1 MSAADLLWT
10 LWAAG
15 FKARVDGAR
24 LMVSPAERLTPELT
38 AAIHEHKAGL
48 LELLREQAADPF
60 AVAVP
65 WGQGPWG
72 WLPHPA
78 SPEYEALLIPAAEFR
93 AFWAAL
99 EAHNAAVRARAAEA
113 AKQEEAEEPEE
124 PEEVES
130 RRVGSFRGSSAD
142 LAEEPAEEPSK
153 ESPRTSSDS
162 SGSSGSSASF
172 AVDTQPQPAPSAEGP
187 EDAEGGEGA
196 VGDPHRHGPDVS
208 AAADEVV
215 LDLGEIE
222 HVDR

>member
-113 AKQEEAEEPEE
+113 AKQEEAEEP
-124 PEEVES
+124 
-130 RRVGSFRGSSAD
+130 
-142 LAEEPAEEPSK
+142 SK

-172 AVDTQPQPAPSAEGP
+172 AVYAQPQPTPSSEGP
-187 EDAEGGEGA
+187 EEAEGGDEAG
-196 VGDPHRHGPDVS
+196 GDSHRHGPDVS

>member
-99 EAHNAAVRARAAEA
+99 EAHNAAVRA
-113 AKQEEAEEPEE
+113 
-124 PEEVES
+124 
-130 RRVGSFRGSSAD
+130 GG
-142 LAEEPAEEPSK
+142 
-153 ESPRTSSDS
+153 DS
-162 SGSSGSSASF
+162 
-172 AVDTQPQPAPSAEGP
+172 
-187 EDAEGGEGA
+187 
-196 VGDPHRHGPDVS
+196 HRHGPDAS